1 MLGIR
6 YDNDGDSIEIVPDV
20 NLYHFSHNPQ
30 FKLEHTIFV
39 QFQNSF
45 GYNFYKMHNA
55 EKLCKVIEEYQINNG
70 VAKHIVL
77 LFNEIVVEPA
87 GIDEFEKMVK
97 IPCVYA
103 TYDMQPSDDPR
114 KLFLPLSLYTQVD
127 YLINEDFMNGKK
139 FLQNMNFQYE
149 ELRKP
154 HKLIYYSNHISPTRI
169 DIFNILKATDNLK
182 GNIWSFAVNIQH
194 YSADKHNISSFLKD
208 NEGLIPH
215 SYDKYSDKTINLKHT
230 YFSQFLA
237 YFEIVTESY
246 FFKDIKN
253 IQNHC
258 PITEKIVRP
267 IASCLPFIF
276 FGAGNTKKCLELI
289 GMTFNSPLYG
299 FYDAAD
305 ENDIQRGL
313 SHVTLQSIKNIDEL
327 HEIYFNYVNEYKNNC
342 DIFFDYFVNHKKLI
356 LDIFNGDKVN
366 EWKEQKFI

>member
-6 YDNDGDSIEIVPDV
+6 YDNDGENIEIVPDI
-20 NLYHFSHNPQ
+20 NLYHFSHNPL
-30 FKLEHTIFV
+30 FKLQHTIFV
-39 QFQNSF
+39 EFTNSF
-45 GYNFYKMHNA
+45 GHNFYKMHNA
-55 EKLCKVIEEYQINNG
+55 KKLCKVIEEYQNKNG

-77 LFNEIVVEPA
+77 LFNEIVVEPN
-87 GIDEFEKMVK
+87 GIDEFEKIVK
-97 IPCVYA
+97 MPCVYA
-103 TYDMQPSDDPR
+103 TYDMEPSADSR
-114 KLFLPLSLYTQVD
+114 KLFLPFSLYTQVD
-127 YLINEDFMNGKK
+127 YLIDEDFMNGKK
-139 FLQNMNFQYE
+139 FLQNMNFQYQ

-182 GNIWSFAVNIQH
+182 NNIWSFAVNIQY

-215 SYDKYSDKTINLKHT
+215 SYDKFSDKTINLKHT

-276 FGAGNTKKCLELI
+276 FGAGNTKKCLESI

-327 HEIYFNYVNEYKNNC
+327 HEIYFKYVNEYKNNC
-342 DIFFDYFVNHKKLI
+342 NIFFDYFVNHKKLI

-366 EWKEQKFI
+366 EWKETKFI